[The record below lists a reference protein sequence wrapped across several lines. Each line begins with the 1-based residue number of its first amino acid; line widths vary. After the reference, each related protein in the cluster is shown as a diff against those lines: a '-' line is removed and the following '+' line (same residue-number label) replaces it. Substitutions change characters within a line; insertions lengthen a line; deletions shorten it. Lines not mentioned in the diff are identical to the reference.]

1 MYPKRPSLS
10 TEKEVFPAFPRISP
24 HCLSSAA
31 LSGKKRLFSLQTQKC
46 RRGFLKFLPPADL
59 PLPFP
64 ASFPFPPRRR
74 RGGKKVRR
82 RARTALPRRR
92 RGRAGEKKRKY
103 GERVRNKMGRER
115 AKKCGKGCAA
125 EGDVRW
131 QEQKNGEKQ
140 QRRPQRFWGRLCRK
154 KVAADGKPT
163 ERNAIKDRF
172 YKNPCGKPSFLQAEP
187 YGRQGFVRGIE
198 RARAEKAFATGQS
211 LRTQQKSPKR
221 RFGLF
226 LRGRT
231 DADPCKRRLLNAL
244 PRGRGFPSPDRRG
257 KSRRCSPE
265 TPPFFTVIF
274 TVCHRVF

>member
-1 MYPKRPSLS
+1 MRQGL
-10 TEKEVFPAFPRISP
+10 
-24 HCLSSAA
+24 C
-31 LSGKKRLFSLQTQKC
+31 
-46 RRGFLKFLPPADL
+46 
-59 PLPFP
+59 
-64 ASFPFPPRRR
+64 
-74 RGGKKVRR
+74 GGRR
-82 RARTALPRRR
+82 RALAS
-92 RGRAGEKKRKY
+92 
-103 GERVRNKMGRER
+103 V
-115 AKKCGKGCAA
+115 
-125 EGDVRW
+125 
-131 QEQKNGEKQ
+131 KNGEKQ

-154 KVAADGKPT
+154 KRCRRQEADRKKRHKGQV
-163 ERNAIKDRF
+163 
-172 YKNPCGKPSFLQAEP
+172 LQKTLRQTKLFANKTL
-187 YGRQGFVRGIE
+187 RQGRVCSGDRE
-198 RARAEKAFATGQS
+198 KRAEKAFATGQS